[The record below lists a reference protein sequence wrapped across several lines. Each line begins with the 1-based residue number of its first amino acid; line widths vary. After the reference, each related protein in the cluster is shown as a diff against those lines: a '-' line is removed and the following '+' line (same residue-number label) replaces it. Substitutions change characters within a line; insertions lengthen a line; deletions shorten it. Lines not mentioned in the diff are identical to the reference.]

1 MGLKAMSTWLLS
13 FDRSVSDKTTG
24 VNFGLLKLLP
34 IEIFAPNLVSESP
47 DIFTHY
53 RVVVD
58 GLICVQISVEERGL
72 TQQTTTKKT
81 WHAVSLYRTEFNS
94 HVTISAGRANAWLSI
109 NPAAPWVRS
118 LFRRCRLMMV

>member
-1 MGLKAMSTWLLS
+1 MSTWLLS

-72 TQQTTTKKT
+72 TQQTTTTRKPGMQS
-81 WHAVSLYRTEFNS
+81 VCTEQNLTAMS
-94 HVTISAGRANAWLSI
+94 PSVPGELMLGSA
-109 NPAAPWVRS
+109 
-118 LFRRCRLMMV
+118 